1 MEYVYGDKLSLF
13 FKGLFFDELL
23 INYDYNMY
31 PLKRFDDACKKFGY
45 DYFDYLIP
53 NVELIYEN
61 FLDRVWCGCKLTE
74 AEYNHLIDLNIGLF
88 NPENDLIKEH
98 YKKTSIKSLILEKK

>member
-1 MEYVYGDKLSLF
+1 MLRILKRHILLG
-13 FKGLFFDELL
+13 LL
-23 INYDYNMY
+23 IIGILNFSGCAA
-31 PLKRFDDACKKFGY
+31 LESIEKKLGLRN